1 MGAQQTPEQRQ
12 EWIAAME
19 ARTRA
24 AQEQLVEAVTGLA
37 RRDGWRAWL
46 DFAAR
51 LPHYSVSNQLLL
63 AAQAEH
69 ASLVMSASEW
79 RQVGRYPAR
88 GTTALRI
95 WAPRRAPRTDTDAPR
110 AAEPGDVRD
119 EPSANVG
126 DHAGERRVDPGP
138 ASRGGTRFLLVPVFD
153 VSQTAGEPLPQQPT
167 PVPPPPGHAPHG
179 MWDALSDYANAAG
192 FTVAFGDFGPADGV
206 TDFASRS
213 IRIAATG
220 SPLSQALTLVHEIG
234 HATLHADPDHRQ
246 HGAAHRGRAEVE
258 AESVAYLVAADHGLT
273 DALDWHFDYLAH
285 WAAAL
290 TGPAADPDTTRAA
303 IRDTAARVLAAAR
316 PLLAH
321 LREANVGHPDTP
333 TPTRAPDP
341 APLVVATAAP

>member
-1 MGAQQTPEQRQ
+1 MGAQRTPEQRQ

-24 AQEQLVEAVTGLA
+24 AQEQLVESVTGLA
-37 RRDGWRAWL
+37 RGDGWRAWL

-63 AAQAEH
+63 SAQAEH

-95 WAPRRAPRTDTDAPR
+95 WAPRRAPRADTDKTR
-110 AAEPGDVRD
+110 AAEPGEIRD
-119 EPSANVG
+119 HPST
-126 DHAGERRVDPGP
+126 AGTDLSMTGADPAAGQRPESTP
-138 ASRGGTRFLLVPVFD
+138 APRGGTRFLLVPVFD
-153 VSQTAGEPLPQQPT
+153 VSQTAGEPLPQQPK
-167 PVPPPPGHAPHG
+167 PVPPPPGQAPHG
-179 MWDALSDYANAAG
+179 MWDALADYANTAG
-192 FTVAFGDFGPADGV
+192 FAVGFGDCGPADGV

-234 HATLHADPDHRQ
+234 HATLHADPAHRQ

-303 IRDTAARVLAAAR
+303 
-316 PLLAH
+316 
-321 LREANVGHPDTP
+321 
-333 TPTRAPDP
+333 
-341 APLVVATAAP
+341 